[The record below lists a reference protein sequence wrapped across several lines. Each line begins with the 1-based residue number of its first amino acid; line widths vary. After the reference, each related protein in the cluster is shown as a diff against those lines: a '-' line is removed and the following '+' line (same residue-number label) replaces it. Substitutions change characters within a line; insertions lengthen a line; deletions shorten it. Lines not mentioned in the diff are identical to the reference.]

1 MPANVCTISISYIIS
16 FQEVD
21 DDPTTERYIQAVE
34 ATEGP
39 FIRCHFNTILPP
51 ASQAWGYIDADPN
64 EPMNEQLGFLA
75 TFQDGTDIRDK
86 FSVYDG
92 PARIVDVFPRRRTFP
107 FQFSRPAQ
115 SDPDAEAQADASRH
129 DNSPSRKRERK
140 SYPDDSHSRPA
151 KKSKCQ
157 CKVHAEAEAEADEF
171 AMKVMKKVRFKLI

>member
-1 MPANVCTISISYIIS
+1 MPANVWCALRIRNIELSPYFCSVS
-16 FQEVD
+16 SDKEVD
-21 DDPTTERYIQAVE
+21 GDPTTERYIQAVE

-39 FIRCHFNTILPP
+39 FIRCHFNTILP
-51 ASQAWGYIDADPN
+51 
-64 EPMNEQLGFLA
+64 
-75 TFQDGTDIRDK
+75 DGTDIRDK

-157 CKVHAEAEAEADEF
+157 CKVHG
-171 AMKVMKKVRFKLI
+171 